1 MPLAGRIKYRA
12 VEYLQLRWYHF
23 QYAFKLSTNMIK
35 KLSSEDRQ
43 IIYEVI
49 NKAARAYRGVIPE
62 DCYHE
67 PCMSEPE
74 LRREMAG
81 MTFFGW
87 HKDGKIVGVIGFQ
100 NVKDVTLVRHAYV
113 LPDYQRKGIGTKL
126 LNHLKQ
132 MTKTDRLLVGT
143 WADATWAI
151 ELYQKHGFKLMP
163 NKNELLRKYWDI
175 SQRQIETSVVMG
187 IEK

>member
-1 MPLAGRIKYRA
+1 
-12 VEYLQLRWYHF
+12 
-23 QYAFKLSTNMIK
+23 MIK
-35 KLSSEDRQ
+35 GLSSKDAS

-49 NKAARAYRGVIPE
+49 NKAARAYRGIIPG

-67 PCMSEPE
+67 PYMPEQE

-87 HKDGKIVGVIGFQ
+87 GQGGKTIGVIGYQ
-100 NVKDVTLVRHAYV
+100 PVKDVTLIRHAYV

-126 LNHLKQ
+126 LDHVKQ
-132 MTKTDRLLVGT
+132 MTKTRSLLVGT

-151 ELYQKHGFKLMP
+151 DFYQKKGFRLLPDKD
-163 NKNELLRKYWDI
+163 ELLRTYWDVP
-175 SQRQIETSVVMG
+175 QRQIEASVVLG
-187 IEK
+187 IEI